1 MALRRRMSFGPQG
14 VFAVPGFRAH
24 ITGSSLVGAGYA
36 VAAWSIGDMPPMT
49 CAVGGGLCAI
59 AGMLPDLDSGS
70 GTSLKESVAFAAA
83 LVPLLML
90 QRLLQLGLPMEGV
103 ILAGAALYLA
113 LRFGMTWM
121 LENHSSERGM
131 YHSLPA
137 ALIAGL
143 VTFLAYSSDDPLRRY
158 FLASAVVIGFLTHLV
173 LDEIWA
179 VKDGNFGPKQKKAFG
194 TALKFHGPE
203 AWSNLLTYVL
213 VVVLGGLAAIDASR
227 SERTHVI
234 RQQMEQAYRS
244 VPGMQAPWQ
253 YRR

>member
-1 MALRRRMSFGPQG
+1 M
-14 VFAVPGFRAH
+14 PGFRVH

-36 VAAWSIGDMPPMT
+36 VAAWWIGDMPPLL
-49 CAVGGGLCAI
+49 CALGGGLCAV

-83 LVPLLML
+83 LLPLLLL

-103 ILAGAALYLA
+103 ILAGASLYLA

-121 LENHSSERGM
+121 LENHSAERGM

-143 VTFLAYSSDDPLRRY
+143 ITFLAYTSDDPLRRY

-173 LDEIWA
+173 LDELWA
-179 VKDGNFGPKQKKAFG
+179 VKEGNFGPKQKKAFG

-213 VVVLGGLAAIDASR
+213 VIVLGSLAAIDASR

-234 RQQMEQAYRS
+234 RQQMEQAYRYA
-244 VPGMQAPWQ
+244 PGMQAPLQ